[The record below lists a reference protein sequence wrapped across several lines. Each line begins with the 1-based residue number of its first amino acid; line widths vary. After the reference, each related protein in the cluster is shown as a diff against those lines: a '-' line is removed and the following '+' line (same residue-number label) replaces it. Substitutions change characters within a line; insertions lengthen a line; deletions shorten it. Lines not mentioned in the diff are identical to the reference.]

1 MASKSR
7 SIYESDLRL
16 EGKATMTLTADER
29 MMICEA
35 LSKCAPKE
43 VDILPL
49 AELMDRMVKGV

>member
-1 MASKSR
+1 MAKKSE
-7 SIYESDLRL
+7 SIYNSTLNFKGD
-16 EGKATMTLTADER
+16 ATITLSAEER

-49 AELMDRMVKGV
+49 AMLMDRMVKGE

>member
-1 MASKSR
+1 MAKRSE
-7 SIYESDLRL
+7 SIYNSTLNLKGD
-16 EGKATMTLTADER
+16 ATITLSAEER

-49 AELMDRMVKGV
+49 AMLMDRMVKGE

>member
-1 MASKSR
+1 MAKRSE
-7 SIYESDLRL
+7 SIYNSTLNLKGD
-16 EGKATMTLTADER
+16 ATITLSAEER

-49 AELMDRMVKGV
+49 AMLVDRMVKGE